1 MSAETRLW
9 LLAITFFAGFA
20 TLGIIVAS
28 YSLSRIDLRA
38 GSFRGQLTKAAIVFT
53 RSGRAVP
60 LLGFACISV
69 LIYASAGRP
78 ILVPLGVIASQ
89 VASQTVV
96 EIIKRFFRRARP
108 SEWLHRQE
116 LGLSYPSGHAT
127 TAVVFFGTWFLIAF
141 HVPLPALLKILLCTI
156 LFVWMIGIDWS
167 RMALSAH
174 YFSDILGGTLFG
186 CAWMCALF
194 ALLLH
199 YRIPLA
205 G

>member
-1 MSAETRLW
+1 MSTEARLW
-9 LLAITFFAGFA
+9 LLAITFVAAFAV
-20 TLGIIVAS
+20 LGIVVAT

-38 GSFRGQLTKAAIVFT
+38 TTFRGQLTNAAIIFT
-53 RSGRAVP
+53 RSGRAMP

-69 LIYASAGRP
+69 LIYAFLGRP
-78 ILVPLGVIASQ
+78 ILVPLGVIGSQ
-89 VASQTVV
+89 VASQTIV
-96 EIIKRFFRRARP
+96 EIVKRFFRRARP
-108 SEWLHRQE
+108 AAWLHRQE

-127 TAVVFFGTWFLIAF
+127 TAVVFFGAWFLIAF
-141 HVPLPALLKILLCTI
+141 HVPLPALLKILLCAW
-156 LFVWMIGIDWS
+156 LLVWMIGIDWS
-167 RMALSAH
+167 RMALGAH

-199 YRIPLA
+199 YHIPLA